1 MNWIATWVGAAVIGA
16 VMLVMGRNLPRNDK
30 GEAHATVQFAH
41 MALIIGV
48 FGLIAVYSTLSLAM
62 LLFVLVSGVVWAV
75 DKWYLARRRKQGERQ
90 SDEVELFAG
99 LFPVIAV
106 VFLVRSFLFEPFTIP
121 SSSMRPGLEPGDF
134 ILVNRFSYGI
144 RVPVLNTVLIETGKP
159 QHGDVMVF
167 HFPEDPKVDYIKRVV
182 GLPGDTVEYRNK
194 RLSVNGKPVPQL
206 PAAEGSYMRDNTA
219 DLIPVKRYTEV
230 TEQHRYVV
238 QTVEMAPPV
247 NVDGVHN
254 FPFRDNCKYD
264 DSGFTCKVPAGHY
277 FMMGD
282 NRDDSSDGRYWGFV
296 PDEYIVGKAT
306 LIWMNIGSLSRIGT
320 TIK

>member
-1 MNWIATWVGAAVIGA
+1 MNWIATWTGAAIIGA
-16 VMLVMGRNLPRNDK
+16 VMLAMGRNLPRNDK

-48 FGLIAVYSTLSLAM
+48 FGLIAVYTTLSLAM

-159 QHGDVMVF
+159 QRGDVMVF
-167 HFPEDPKVDYIKRVV
+167 RYPVDPKTDFIKRVV
-182 GLPGDTVEYRNK
+182 GLPGDTVTYRNK
-194 RLSVNGKPVPQL
+194 QLTVNGKPVTQVAL
-206 PAAEGSYMRDNTA
+206 AEGSYVRDNSA
-219 DLIPVKRYTEV
+219 NLIPVQRFKETTATRS
-230 TEQHRYVV
+230 YVV
-238 QTVEMAPPV
+238 QTVEQAPPV
-247 NVDGVHN
+247 NQDQVLN
-254 FPFRDNCKYD
+254 FPFRDNCQYD
-264 DSGFTCKVPAGHY
+264 DSGFTCKVPVGHY

-296 PDEYIVGKAT
+296 PDENIVGKAT
-306 LIWMNIGSLSRIGT
+306 LIWMNIGAFSRIGT
-320 TIK
+320 SIQ